1 MPINLPVTLLLFGS
15 MLWGLTWIPLKYFDA
30 QGIAGV
36 SVVFIA
42 YGAVSIALLPLFVK
56 QYAIWKKQQDYIW
69 LIMFLGGFGNLAFT
83 TSLMYGDVVR
93 VMVLFYLLP
102 AWGVLGGRIF
112 LKEQIDGKRW
122 LAVGLALSGAF
133 MVLGGFQI
141 FETSASWVDFF
152 ALGSGFALAMNN
164 IAFRATPKIPVA
176 SKISAMFVGG
186 FIMSILF
193 MILLREPFPQS
204 SFENWAAVIAFGVF
218 WILIATLSTQWAV
231 TRLEVGRA
239 SIIIIMELLT
249 AVVSAMWIGNETL
262 NNWEMTGG
270 LMIIIAAVI
279 EARRGKASSI
289 YKQPD

>member
-1 MPINLPVTLLLFGS
+1 MPINLPVILLLFGS
-15 MLWGLTWIPLKYFDA
+15 MLWGLTWIPLKYFDE

-36 SVVFIA
+36 SVVLIA
-42 YGAVSIALLPLFVK
+42 YGAVSLALLPLFVK

-69 LIMFLGGFGNLAFT
+69 LIMFLGGFGNLAFA

-112 LKEQIDGKRW
+112 LKEHIDGKRW

-152 ALGSGFALAMNN
+152 ALASGFTLAMNN
-164 IAFRATPKIPVA
+164 IAFRATPKLPDA

-186 FIMSILF
+186 FIMAVLF
-193 MILLREPFPQS
+193 MILLREPLPQGS
-204 SFENWAAVIAFGVF
+204 VTNWAMVIAFGLF
-218 WILIATLSTQWAV
+218 WILVATLSTQWAV

-249 AVVSAMWIGNETL
+249 AVVSAMWIGDETL
-262 NNWEMTGG
+262 NNWEMVGG
-270 LMIIIAAVI
+270 LMIIVAAVL
-279 EARRGKASSI
+279 ESRRGKGSSE
-289 YKQPD
+289 YERPS